1 MSLLTDRLLSGGGCN
16 YGNTIVLGQELLPH
30 VQPTGLALLALAG
43 EADRDGRIGRS
54 LDYLSAVLSE
64 KTTSASLAYGLLGLA
79 AHGRFPAYADRFL
92 VPAYRRTLQRDG
104 AAYQLALL
112 GLAARRVGFAAGR
125 FAAARCETPR
135 RSGSNEQELTIS
147 RRARPAR
154 HHGPQLT
161 FRSSRYTAPRF
172 DVLGNRGF

>member
-1 MSLLTDRLLSGGGCN
+1 M
-16 YGNTIVLGQELLPH
+16 LGQELLPH

-112 GLAARRVGFAAGR
+112 GLAAQ
-125 FAAARCETPR
+125 
-135 RSGSNEQELTIS
+135 GSDSPLVVLPLQGAK
-147 RRARPAR
+147 RRAD
-154 HHGPQLT
+154 Q
-161 FRSSRYTAPRF
+161 APM
-172 DVLGNRGF
+172 NKS